1 MHTCLPSDN
10 FQSIDSIIIKPSM
23 GVCVEVDY
31 TRRGRVA
38 PNHTM
43 THVLNWVLRKTIVGG
58 SIDQRGSAVSEDKL
72 RFVLHSVLYC
82 LIQKSPNWPD
92 LILVL
97 IDHSRSRSSSR

>member
-1 MHTCLPSDN
+1 MHTCLPSDS
-10 FQSIDSIIIKPSM
+10 FKSMDSIIIKPSM
-23 GVCVEVDY
+23 SVSVEVDY

-72 RFVLHSVLYC
+72 RFVLHPVFF
-82 LIQKSPNWPD
+82 IA
-92 LILVL
+92 
-97 IDHSRSRSSSR
+97 